1 MFILLWGDYT
11 ARGSITQQFVINYK
25 EELNEEQYR
34 VVVSGDGPVLVLAGA
49 GSGKTRTI
57 TYRVAYLLEQGV
69 PLENILLVTF
79 TNKAARE
86 MLERAEKLL
95 DRRLTGFWSGTFHS
109 IAVRIL
115 KSYAQHLGYK
125 NNFTILDADDAVNLL
140 KRCIVEE
147 GVGIT
152 NSKRKFPSPAII
164 QGIISYSRNAGRTV
178 ADVVEER
185 YESYDIFADDFERI
199 ARRYVAKKLEGNVMD
214 FDDLLENLARLLE
227 TNTEVRARLAMQF
240 RYVLVDE
247 YQDTNTIQASI
258 VKQLSS
264 VHKNVLVVGDDAQ
277 SIYSFRAANIQNILD
292 FEKDFPGAT
301 IYRLVVNYRSSPDIV
316 SVANSVIK
324 HNKKQFEKELRSMR
338 DASIK
343 PMIVPADTPA
353 EEADFIA
360 RRIESLRAGGW
371 NPANICV
378 LFRAVHHAQALE
390 FELARRGIP
399 YEMRGGTRF
408 FERSHVKDTLAWLRI
423 MHNMEDQ
430 LAWMRVLGMMDGIG
444 PATAQKIVQIIRKV
458 EKFED
463 IAAVGAD
470 LTGRAKVGWD
480 QCMQIIQA
488 LLDAPQRSPQALIET
503 VLKSPHYREYMQ
515 AQYAEW
521 QDRYED
527 LQELARLAARIEDL
541 DSFLAEAS
549 LQEQF
554 SNQKDNRFGDNRP
567 NTRLV
572 LSTIHQSKG
581 LEWDAVFVIHMLMPG
596 FPHERALKEP
606 DGIEEERRL
615 FYVAITRAR
624 HQLYFTYPQSSGK
637 EYMVAEQPSQ
647 FLDEISPELIE
658 NLQTGM
664 RRVTTVL
671 RPGASSAPHIDDDEI
686 SYEPDPDAGAWND
699 AKGLLNRH

>member
-1 MFILLWGDYT
+1 MIDFK
-11 ARGSITQQFVINYK
+11 N
-25 EELNEEQYR
+25 ELNEEQYE

-95 DRRLTGFWSGTFHS
+95 DRKLTGFWSGTFHS

-115 KSYAQHLGYK
+115 KTTAHHLGYK
-125 NNFTILDADDAVNLL
+125 NNFTILDADDAVNLM

-147 GVGIT
+147 GAGVT
-152 NSKRKFPSPAII
+152 NSKRKFPSPAVI
-164 QGIISYSRNAGRTV
+164 QGIISYARNAGRTI
-178 ADVVEER
+178 ADVVDER
-185 YESYDIFADDFERI
+185 YESYDIFADDFQRI
-199 ARRYVAKKLEGNVMD
+199 AMCYTRKKLEANVMD

-227 TNTEVRARLAMQF
+227 TNSEVRTKLSMQF

-292 FEKDFPGAT
+292 FDKDFPGAR
-301 IYRLVVNYRSSPDIV
+301 IYRLVINYRSSPDIV

-324 HNKKQFEKELRSMR
+324 HNKKQYEKELRSTR
-338 DASIK
+338 DAAIK
-343 PMIVPADTPA
+343 PMIAPADTPA

-399 YEMRGGTRF
+399 YELRGGTRF
-408 FERSHVKDTLAWLRI
+408 FERAHVKDTLAWLRI
-423 MHNMEDQ
+423 MHNMDDQ

-458 EKFED
+458 KNFDDVE
-463 IAAVGAD
+463 AVGAD
-470 LTGRAKVGWD
+470 LTGRAKQGWE
-480 QCMQIIQA
+480 QCMQIIRA
-488 LLDAPQRSPQALIET
+488 LIDAPQHTPQALIET
-503 VLKSPHYREYMQ
+503 VLRSPHYREYMQ

-521 QDRYED
+521 QDRYDD
-527 LQELARLAARIEDL
+527 LEELARLAARIEDL
-541 DSFLAEAS
+541 DTFLAEAS

-554 SNQKDNRFGDNRP
+554 SNQKDSRYADNRP

-637 EYMVAEQPSQ
+637 EYMTAEQPSQ

-658 NLQTGM
+658 NLQSRM
-664 RRVTTVL
+664 RPVTTVF
-671 RPGASSAPHIDDDEI
+671 RPGASTAPTITDDELT
-686 SYEPDPDAGAWND
+686 YEPDPDASTSWKG
-699 AKGLLNRH
+699 KGLLTRH